1 MSNIFRI
8 KYPKVI
14 SSDKIID
21 VHVHICPSEIR
32 DNREKFFDREPE
44 FSSIY
49 KDPRARLV
57 GCKDL
62 IKTMDDEGVAVAVVF
77 GLPWRKKEHC
87 RLNNNY
93 VIDAA
98 IRFPD
103 RLIAFATFDALNSN
117 AQKEADRCFSKGAKG
132 LGELAFYTDGLNKNA
147 VKALSVLADL
157 CKEVNNAPIL
167 LHTNESVGHIYPGK
181 SPMTLI
187 QLYNLIK
194 KHKDNKWIL
203 AHLGGG
209 LPFYGFMK
217 KEVKEVLSNCWFDTA
232 AMPFLYKP
240 DAIKA
245 MADAVGIE
253 KFMLGTDYPLLAPSK
268 YKKEFEKSGLN
279 KDEID
284 MLLFKNAESFINNL
298 IC

>member
-1 MSNIFRI
+1 MSSNQ
-8 KYPKVI
+8 
-14 SSDKIID
+14 IID
-21 VHVHICPSEIR
+21 VHVHICPPEIR
-32 DNREKFFDREPE
+32 DNREKFFDKEPE

-57 GCKDL
+57 GCTDL
-62 IKTMDDEGVAVAVVF
+62 INSMDSQGVAVAVVF
-77 GLPWRKKEHC
+77 GMPWHKEENC
-87 RLNNNY
+87 ILNNDY

-98 IRFPD
+98 KRFPD
-103 RLIAFATFDALNSN
+103 RLIAFATFDALNQN

-132 LGELAFYTDGLNKNA
+132 LGELAFYMDGLNEDA
-147 VKALSVLADL
+147 VKALSPIAAL
-157 CKEVNNAPIL
+157 CKEANAPIL

-194 KHKDNKWIL
+194 AHRDNKWIL

-217 KEVKEVLSNCWFDTA
+217 KEVREVLSNCWFDTA
-232 AMPFLYKP
+232 AMPFLYRP
-240 DAIKA
+240 GAIKA
-245 MADAVGIE
+245 MTEAIGIE
-253 KFMLGTDYPLLAPSK
+253 KFLLGTDYPLLAPSR

-279 KDEID
+279 KNEID
-284 MLLFKNAESFINNL
+284 MLLFKNAQKFIEL
-298 IC
+298 LDLH

>member
-1 MSNIFRI
+1 MSSNR
-8 KYPKVI
+8 
-14 SSDKIID
+14 IID
-21 VHVHICPSEIR
+21 IHVHICPPEIR
-32 DNREKFFDREPE
+32 DNREIFFDGEPE

-49 KDPRARLV
+49 KDPRAKLV
-57 GCKDL
+57 GCRDL
-62 IKTMDDEGVAVAVVF
+62 IKTMDDQGVAVAVVF
-77 GLPWRKKEHC
+77 GMPWRKKEYSV
-87 RLNNNY
+87 LNNDY

-98 IRFPD
+98 RRFPD
-103 RLIAFATFDALNSN
+103 RLIAFATFDALNPN
-117 AQKEADRCFSKGAKG
+117 AQKEADRCFSKGVKG
-132 LGELAFYTDGLNKNA
+132 LGELAFYMDGLNKNA
-147 VKALSVLADL
+147 VKALSPLAAL
-157 CKEVNNAPIL
+157 CKEANNAPIL

-194 KHKDNKWIL
+194 AYQDNKWIL

-240 DAIKA
+240 GAIKA

-253 KFMLGTDYPLLAPSK
+253 KFLLGTDFPLLGPSR

-284 MLLFKNAESFINNL
+284 MLLFKNAEKFIKNL
-298 IC
+298 DS